1 MRYQKENDVD
11 WEFGWVSTA
20 FEFVG
25 AVAVHGLTSLAGV
38 IEFVGTTV
46 ISAVKESISR
56 K

>member
-1 MRYQKENDVD
+1 MRYQKDDDVD

-25 AVAVHGLTSLAGV
+25 SVALHGLTSMVGV
-38 IEFVGTTV
+38 IEFVGSSI
-46 ISAVKESISR
+46 ISAVKESISQ